1 MDHWTRDE
9 WGERRLIVTF
19 KLIAECLKVLTLYQT
34 GEKGL
39 ELTGKEMRFC
49 ISRKRVWESVCFW
62 SGVVHN
68 SEH

>member
-1 MDHWTRDE
+1 M
-9 WGERRLIVTF
+9 
-19 KLIAECLKVLTLYQT
+19 YQT

-49 ISRKRVWESVCFW
+49 IRRKRVWESVYFW

-68 SEH
+68 AEH